1 MANDSL
7 AADLRQ
13 LRYHAGAFETSE
25 RRGASITGAWG
36 TNHPKYRLAVE
47 RLTKYE
53 VPVPLSRGLISY
65 IEKHRPELVRNVVW
79 SIQLA
84 PVDRM
89 NEWVYRWNDW
99 QRWWVLNRTN
109 RRANTIE
116 RDWII
121 DKATSLDEW
130 DAYWRLGGE
139 PFLRDVYA
147 EQNKQVMASLVNFGK
162 AAATGNPIE
171 AVGAVTKTFQA
182 APLQRQE
189 AQDKAT
195 VNQQLKNRVERTIR
209 ALIKIE
215 SNGRADAVSP
225 SGKHF
230 GILQIG
236 EATASD
242 VGYTARDAL
251 NPQVALRIFM
261 LSMQRSAST
270 HRWIPI
276 LMAFRWKAGNGT
288 LKEFL
293 AKAEVMG
300 PAKALQTVASTG
312 SSWRSAI
319 PEYLRRFNRAYQ
331 ELK

>member
-1 MANDSL
+1 MTLANDL
-7 AADLRQ
+7 KQA
-13 LRYHAGAFETSE
+13 RYHAGQYITSE
-25 RRGASITGAWG
+25 RRGASITNAWHA
-36 TNHPKYRLAVE
+36 NHPKWRAVVNRLKRDE
-47 RLTKYE
+47 LK
-53 VPVPLSRGLISY
+53 PPLSRGLLSY
-65 IEKHRPELVRNVVW
+65 IEHYRPERLRYLIHSV
-79 SIQLA
+79 QLA

-89 NEWVYRWNDW
+89 SEWVYRWNDL
-99 QRWWVLNRTN
+99 QRWWVVNRTN
-109 RRANTIE
+109 NRANAIE
-116 RDWII
+116 RDALI
-121 DKATSLDEW
+121 DLATDLDEW
-130 DAYWRLGGE
+130 DAYWSRGGE
-139 PFLRDVYA
+139 AWLRDVYA
-147 EQNKQVMASLVNFGK
+147 EQNKSVARALVNFGK
-162 AAATGNPIE
+162 AAATGNPV
-171 AVGAVTKTFQA
+171 ASVGAVANTYQT
-182 APLQRQE
+182 APLQRQA

-195 VNQQLKNRVERTIR
+195 VNQELKKRVERTIR

-319 PEYLRRFNRAYQ
+319 PEYLRRFHRAYQ
-331 ELK
+331 ELN